1 MRNLAALVASVL
13 YLFAPLIVASVLAGI
28 VMRLDLLPSLRRP
41 IDAGATLRGRRLFG
55 DHKTWRGVVIA
66 VIGCI
71 VTVAVQKYALNAHVG
86 AIALLEYQGV
96 NVALFGVA
104 MGAGAMLG
112 ELPNSF
118 VKRQLGIDPG
128 KTGRGLARGLFYLW
142 DQVDVLS
149 SWAFVSC
156 WVRPT
161 FRLVAT
167 SFALALAIHPLVSLI
182 GYAVGARKSAR

>member
-1 MRNLAALVASVL
+1 MRSIANLVASVL
-13 YLFAPLIVASVLAGI
+13 YLFAPLIVASLLAGI
-28 VMRLDLLPSLRRP
+28 VMHFDLLPSLRRP
-41 IDAGATLRGRRLFG
+41 IDAGGTLYGRRLLG
-55 DHKTWRGVVIA
+55 EHKTWRGVVIA

-71 VTVAVQKYALNAHVG
+71 GGVALQKYALSNHIG
-86 AIALLEYQGV
+86 AIALVEYRGV
-96 NVALFGVA
+96 NVALFGAA

-112 ELPNSF
+112 EFPNSF

-142 DQVDVLS
+142 DQVDMLS

-156 WVRPT
+156 WVHPT

>member
-1 MRNLAALVASVL
+1 VRSIATLLAGVL
-13 YLFAPLIVASVLAGI
+13 YLFAPLIVASSLAGI
-28 VMRLDLLPSLRRP
+28 VMRFDLWPSLRRP
-41 IDAGATLRGRRLFG
+41 IDAGRTLHGRRWFG

-66 VIGCI
+66 IIGCI
-71 VTVAVQKYALNAHVG
+71 VTVAVQKYALSAVVG
-86 AIALLEYQGV
+86 AVALVEYQGV
-96 NVALFGVA
+96 NVALFGAA

-118 VKRQLGIDPG
+118 VKRQLGIDSG
-128 KTGRGLARGLFYLW
+128 KTGRGIIRAFFYVW

-149 SWAFVSC
+149 SWVFVSC

-161 FRLVAT
+161 FHLVAT
-167 SFALALAIHPLVSLI
+167 SFGLALAIHPLVSLI